1 MFANS
6 LFPADSFTFT
16 KVIFG
21 GNPHFFDSVATS
33 EACFGTCQTSIMN
46 LSVFCKKLQHRC
58 VRVC

>member
-6 LFPADSFTFT
+6 LFPAVLFTFT

-21 GNPHFFDSVATS
+21 GNLHFFDRVTTS
-33 EACFGTCQTSIMN
+33 GACFGTCQTSIMN

-58 VRVC
+58 VIWF